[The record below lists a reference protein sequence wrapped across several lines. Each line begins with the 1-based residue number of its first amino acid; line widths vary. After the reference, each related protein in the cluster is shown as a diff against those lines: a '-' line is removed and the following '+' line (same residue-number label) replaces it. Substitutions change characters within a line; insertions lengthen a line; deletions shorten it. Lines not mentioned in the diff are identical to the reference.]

1 MSRPQIPQISAV
13 IPVRD
18 RTGVRL
24 DNCLRS
30 LRWQTGLAPGA
41 VEIVITDFGSS
52 PSHAA
57 ALAQLGEDHDVHVV
71 RIETDEVWNRA
82 RALNYGIQRTRGRY
96 VFCTDADMIFAPEFV
111 ATLVETQA
119 RERDR
124 AFVVCHCRDL
134 PEELAER
141 AWTVDDFPQ
150 LLARAPFRV
159 ATGTG
164 ACQVARREFF
174 ERVRGYDE
182 RFSFWGQEDNDMR
195 FRAGRSGLR
204 EVWVQEQTAML
215 HQWHPSERGKKPL
228 RKSINDVRFN
238 LTKWVT
244 VKNWRGW
251 GERRR
256 PLGLG

>member
-1 MSRPQIPQISAV
+1 MPRPQISAV

-18 RTGVRL
+18 RTGTRL

-30 LRWQTGLAPGA
+30 LRWQELERGDI
-41 VEIVITDFGSS
+41 EIVLTDFGSS
-52 PSHAA
+52 PDHAEGLHALAEAHGA
-57 ALAQLGEDHDVHVV
+57 ALV
-71 RIETDEVWNRA
+71 RVEAKGVWNRA
-82 RALNYGIQRTRGRY
+82 RALNHGIQHAHGKF
-96 VFCTDADMIFAPEFV
+96 VFCTDADMLFAPNFV
-111 ATLVETQA
+111 ATLLEVQA
-119 RERDR
+119 RERDE

-134 PEELAER
+134 PESIPEQPWQRE
-141 AWTVDDFPQ
+141 DFPR
-150 LLARAPFRV
+150 LLAAAPFRV

-182 RFSFWGQEDNDMR
+182 GFKFWGQEDNDMR
-195 FRAGRSGLR
+195 FRAGRCGLR
-204 EVWVQEQTAML
+204 EIWVQEQTAML

-228 RKSINDVRFN
+228 RKSINDVRFH
-238 LTKWVT
+238 LTKRVT

>member
-1 MSRPQIPQISAV
+1 MPRAQISAV
-13 IPVRD
+13 IPIRD
-18 RTGVRL
+18 RTGTRL

-30 LRWQTGLAPGA
+30 LRWQQLEPGA
-41 VEIVITDFGSS
+41 VEIVLSDFGSA
-52 PSHAA
+52 PTHAR
-57 ALAQLGEDHDVHVV
+57 ALEQLAERHDAQLV
-71 RIETDEVWNRA
+71 RVETDEIWNRA
-82 RALNYGIQRTRGRY
+82 RALNYGIQRATGRY
-96 VFCTDADMIFAPEFV
+96 VFCTDADMIFAPNFV
-111 ATLVETQA
+111 ATLLETQA
-119 RERDR
+119 REHDR

-134 PEELAER
+134 PEQLDEQ
-141 AWTVDDFPQ
+141 AWTIDDFPA
-150 LLARAPFRV
+150 LLAQAPFRT

-182 RFSFWGQEDNDMR
+182 GFCFWGQEDNDMR

-204 EVWVQEQTAML
+204 EIWVQDQTAML

-228 RKSINDVRFN
+228 RKSLNDVRFH
-238 LTKWVT
+238 LTKRVR

-256 PLGLG
+256 PVGLG

>member
-1 MSRPQIPQISAV
+1 MPKAQISAV

-18 RTGVRL
+18 RSGPRL

-30 LRWQTGLAPGA
+30 LRWQALEPGA
-41 VEIVITDFGSS
+41 LEIVVTDFGSN
-52 PSHAA
+52 PEQAA
-57 ALAQLGEDHDVHVV
+57 ALVSLCERHDAQLV
-71 RIETDEVWNRA
+71 RVDTDETWNRA
-82 RALNYGIQRTRGRY
+82 RALNFGIQRSSGAF
-96 VFCTDADMIFAPEFV
+96 VFCTDADMIFAPNFI
-111 ATLVETQA
+111 ATLLDAQA
-119 RERDR
+119 RADEQ

-134 PEELAER
+134 PERVAER
-141 AWTVDDFPQ
+141 TWSLADLPE
-150 LLARAPFRV
+150 LLEIATFRK

-182 RFSFWGQEDNDMR
+182 GFSFWGQEDNDMR
-195 FRAGRSGLR
+195 FRAGRYGLR

-228 RKSINDVRFN
+228 RKSLNDVRFH
-238 LTKWVT
+238 LTKHVLI
-244 VKNWRGW
+244 KNWRGW

-256 PLGLG
+256 PLGVSGR